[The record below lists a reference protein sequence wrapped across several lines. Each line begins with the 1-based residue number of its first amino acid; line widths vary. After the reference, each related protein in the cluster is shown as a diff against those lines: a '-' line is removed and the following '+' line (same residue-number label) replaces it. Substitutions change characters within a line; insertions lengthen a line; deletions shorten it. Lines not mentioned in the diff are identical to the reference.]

1 MTDERNDEP
10 NEPNEAGFGGDP
22 STPTPDPGA
31 DDPALAE
38 GESIAVPAGDLTGAI
53 TEAIEGLGD
62 RDDEDR

>member
-10 NEPNEAGFGGDP
+10 NKPNEAGFGGDP

-38 GESIAVPAGDLTGAI
+38 GESIAVPAGDLTGPI
-53 TEAIEGLGD
+53 TEALEGSMTPDDDD
-62 RDDEDR
+62 R